1 MKKLYFAFAAVLF
14 SAASFAQCT
23 DLFFSEYVEGSSNN
37 KALELFNPKSV
48 PVTLSGY
55 KVLLYSNG
63 ASTPTT
69 TFNLNGTIAA
79 GGVYVIA
86 NSAANDSI
94 KAKAD
99 TTSGVNNFNGD
110 DAIALVKGIDTL
122 DMFGV
127 IGVDPGTS
135 WPVDTATT
143 VDHTLV
149 RADTVHGG
157 TKSWALNS
165 TQWLVLP
172 KDTIRLGYHN
182 ITQCNPITDT
192 LVQFSPNSAQV
203 SESSGT
209 YDVTLTL
216 NAASLSSTFNVEV
229 VLTAGTGTD
238 ADVNSYTTQT
248 VTFNPTV
255 ATQTLTLTI
264 TDDLLPEGAET
275 LVFTLRNATGTLQIG
290 ADSVF
295 TLTIGSSDI
304 PAQAYTIAQITG
316 TDTTF
321 TPDSLG
327 IKVRVTGT
335 VLGIDYRNT
344 GVEFFIHDATDGV
357 LVFSPAST
365 FGYTVMEG
373 DSVVVEGEIGFYN
386 GTTEVQFLDTI
397 MKVGTGT
404 VPTPVVVQDLDET
417 TEAELVRL
425 NNVTLATPA
434 QWTGTGASGFSCDVT
449 DGQNTWTI
457 RIDEQC
463 ALYSQPAPAGTFD
476 VIGIGSQ
483 NDNSSPYNS
492 GYQLLPRFTTD
503 VIIHSGINETKAGNL
518 KLYPNP
524 NNGQFVVETGNNVV
538 NGTLQIFD
546 LAGRN
551 VYTATVQGTMLLV
564 DTGILV
570 AGNYTVV
577 VTDNATTYR
586 TRMNLQK

>member
-1 MKKLYFAFAAVLF
+1 MKKIYFAFAAVLF

-37 KALELFNPKSV
+37 KAIEIFNPKSV

-63 ASTPTT
+63 STTPTT
-69 TFNLNGTIAA
+69 TFNLNGTVAA

-94 KAKAD
+94 KAMAD
-99 TTSGVNNFNGD
+99 TTNSVSNFNGD
-110 DAIALVKGIDTL
+110 DAIALVKGTDTL
-122 DMFGV
+122 DIFGV
-127 IGVDPGTS
+127 IGVDPGSS
-135 WPVDTATT
+135 WPVDSANT

-157 TKSWALNS
+157 TKDWALSS

-192 LVQFSPNSAQV
+192 LVQFSPNAAQV
-203 SESSGT
+203 TETSGT
-209 YDVTLTL
+209 YDVTLAL
-216 NAASLSSTFNVEV
+216 NAASLSSTFNVDV
-229 VLTAGTGTD
+229 VLTAGTGTA
-238 ADVNSYTTQT
+238 ADINNYTTQT
-248 VTFNPTV
+248 VTFSPTT
-255 ATQTLTLTI
+255 ANKTLTLTI
-264 TDDLLPEGAET
+264 TDDLMPEGAET
-275 LVFTLRNATGTLQIG
+275 LVFTLRNATGSLKIG

-304 PAQAYTIAQITG
+304 AAQTYTIAQITG

-321 TPDSLG
+321 TPDSVDA
-327 IKVRVTGT
+327 KVRVAGT
-335 VLGIDYRNT
+335 VLGIDYRSN

-357 LVFSPAST
+357 MIFSPVNT
-365 FGYTVMEG
+365 FGYTVAEG
-373 DSVVVEGEIGFYN
+373 DSVVIEGEVGFFN

-397 MKVGTGT
+397 IKVGTGT

-463 ALYSQPAPAGTFD
+463 ALYSQPAPTGTFD

-503 VIIHSGINETKAGNL
+503 IIIHSGINETNAGKL

-524 NNGQFVVETGNNVV
+524 NKGQFIVETDNNVV
-538 NGTLQIFD
+538 NGTMQIFD

-551 VYTATVQGTMLLV
+551 VYTAVAEGNSMLVNITKLE
-564 DTGILV
+564 TGM
-570 AGNYTVV
+570 YTVV
-577 VTDNATTYR
+577 VSDSSTTYR
-586 TRMNLQK
+586 TRLNIQK